1 MGKKILI
8 VDDILENIQIIISV
22 FEKNNPEFELFQAP
36 NGYLALNIAKKVI
49 PDIIITDWDM
59 PEMNGIDLITKL
71 KQETKLKDIPVIMAT
86 GVMTSVEYLQM
97 ALSAGAVD
105 YIKKPIDEVELVART
120 LSALNLSEYNK
131 RILEQ
136 KNQELIENTLFL
148 IRNNKFN
155 VQISEKL
162 KELSNNL
169 SKNDKQAFK
178 IIKEISAKIST
189 KIKTD
194 SWKRFDVTFNAVY
207 DDFYKNLHTDFP
219 DLTASEVKL
228 STFLKL
234 GLNTKDI
241 SSILY
246 ITPQSVKVSRSRLRK
261 KLGISQ
267 DVNLQAFLSKY

>member
-105 YIKKPIDEVELVART
+105 YIKKPIDEVELVARS
-120 LSALNLSEYNK
+120 LSALN
-131 RILEQ
+131 
-136 KNQELIENTLFL
+136 
-148 IRNNKFN
+148 
-155 VQISEKL
+155 
-162 KELSNNL
+162 
-169 SKNDKQAFK
+169 
-178 IIKEISAKIST
+178 
-189 KIKTD
+189 
-194 SWKRFDVTFNAVY
+194 
-207 DDFYKNLHTDFP
+207 
-219 DLTASEVKL
+219 
-228 STFLKL
+228 
-234 GLNTKDI
+234 
-241 SSILY
+241 
-246 ITPQSVKVSRSRLRK
+246 
-261 KLGISQ
+261 
-267 DVNLQAFLSKY
+267 